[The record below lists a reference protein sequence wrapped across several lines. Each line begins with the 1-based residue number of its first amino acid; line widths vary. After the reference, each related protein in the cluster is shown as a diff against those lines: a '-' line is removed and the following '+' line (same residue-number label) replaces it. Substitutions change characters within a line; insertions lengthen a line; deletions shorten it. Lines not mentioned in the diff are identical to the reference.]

1 LYDYKLTRNIF
12 IQLTK
17 TQTKKMRKLLLIITV
32 LFFGLGMQAFAQDRQ
47 ISGKVT
53 SSEDGSPLPGV
64 SIAVKGTSKG
74 TTTGADGNYKI
85 AVGNGAS
92 LTFSFV
98 GFETRT
104 VLVGTQTSI
113 NVALAN
119 NTSELAEVTVTTA
132 LGIQRTAASLGYGA
146 ANVKANELTQAKA
159 LNLASALQGKVSGLQ
174 ISTVNNGVNPTNRI
188 ILRGN
193 RSLLGNNEALVV
205 IDGTV
210 VPSDALNFLNP
221 NDIEDV
227 TVLKGANAAAL
238 YGSDASNGALIVTT
252 KKGSAGAPK
261 ITVSNTTNFES
272 ISFMPKFQERFG
284 GGTESYSRIYI
295 PFENQS
301 YGPEYTTGDVDGSSS
316 GIQKGT
322 SVDLGLPLENGTYQQ
337 TPYSYKQN
345 AKLNSFDRG
354 VTTQTAVS
362 LSVGDKA
369 STFFMSAQHNNTKA
383 VIPGD
388 VKTQT
393 ALRMNASHEY
403 GKFRGAFNVGYTMS
417 DINQTTSDF
426 YNTILN
432 TPGQV
437 PLDQYRDWRN
447 FNGADGTSLN
457 YANPN
462 NYFNAYFYSPFFN
475 KDVNR
480 QQINTGNLSGNVE
493 IAYKAT
499 SWLTFLGRVG
509 LTKKDYNGKATQE
522 KFRYSAYAKSVGD
535 FSEAQNDLN
544 GYAFDFN
551 YSDNRLSSDFF
562 LTADKKLG
570 PIQTTFIAGINNK
583 ETTQKFL
590 TTIANSLV
598 VPGLYNIGN
607 RVGEP
612 GAGESSAKSRLV
624 GVYGDLTLG
633 YNNFLFLHV
642 SGRNDWSSLLSAA
655 NRSFFYPGADL
666 SFVLTEA
673 LPSMKDLTFLDFAK
687 VRVSATKV
695 GGINVGPYAL
705 QTTFGTGNFPY
716 GSLAGYSVGN
726 RLPDPNLTPEFTTS
740 YEIGGEFGF
749 LKNRVNLEVAY
760 YTQQTT
766 GQTVAISTSQATGYS
781 SALINAGTIQN
792 SGFELDLKTIPVKL
806 SNGFTWNFNVNFS
819 QVDNKVLE
827 LYQGINEL
835 NLSNYY
841 GLTSDASLGQIF
853 ATVGEQY
860 PTIKVLAYK
869 RDPAGRVIVN
879 SETGYPSLA
888 AGLKTIG
895 QSNPKY
901 RLGLTT
907 SFKFKGVG
915 LNAVAEYRGGNYIY
929 HGLGSTSWFT
939 GVAQATAAYGRE
951 RFVFPNSVTANADGS
966 FTPNTNITVKDGGLG
981 AWDSNLRRYGENFV
995 TSGAFW
1001 KLRELAVTYEIPK
1014 GILSQTKFIKSATI
1028 GLVGRNLLLLLPK
1041 ENLYTDPEFSNTQND
1056 NVNTGNAAN
1065 VGNSV
1070 GLNSVSQTPP
1080 TRTYGFTVNLGF

>member
-1 LYDYKLTRNIF
+1 
-12 IQLTK
+12 
-17 TQTKKMRKLLLIITV
+17 MRKLLLIITV
-32 LFFGLGMQAFAQDRQ
+32 LFFGLGMQTFAQDRQ
-47 ISGKVT
+47 ISGKIT

-74 TTTGADGNYKI
+74 TTTGADGSYKI

-98 GFETRT
+98 GFSNRT

-119 NTSELAEVTVTTA
+119 NTAELAEVTVTTA
-132 LGIQRTAASLGYGA
+132 LGIQRNAASLGYGA
-146 ANVKANELTQAKA
+146 TTVKGNELNQAKA
-159 LNLASALQGKVSGLQ
+159 INVASALQGKVSGLQ
-174 ISTVNNGVNPTNRI
+174 ISTINNGVNPTNRI

-193 RSLLGNNEALVV
+193 RSLLGNNEALIV

-210 VPSDALNFLNP
+210 VPADAINFLNP
-221 NDIEDV
+221 NDIDDV

-238 YGSDASNGALIVTT
+238 YGSDASNGALIITT

-261 ITVSNTTNFES
+261 ITVSNTTYIEE
-272 ISFMPKFQERFG
+272 ISFLPKFQDQFG

-301 YGPEYTTGDVDGSSS
+301 FGPAYTNGNVFVKDYDHTQLGSSL
-316 GIQKGT
+316 
-322 SVDLGLPLENGTYQQ
+322 DLGMPLEDGTYQK
-337 TPYSYKQN
+337 TSYSDKKN
-345 AKLNSFDRG
+345 AKLNSFDKG
-354 VTTQTAVS
+354 VSTQTAVS
-362 LSVGDKA
+362 LSVGDKL
-369 STFFMSAQHNNTKA
+369 SSFFISAQQNNVKA
-383 VIPGD
+383 VVPGD
-388 VKTQT
+388 VKNQT

-437 PLDQYRDWRN
+437 PLDQYRDWRSYKN
-447 FNGADGTSLN
+447 ADGSLN

-462 NYFNAYFYSPFFN
+462 NFNNAYFYSPFFN
-475 KDVNR
+475 KDINR
-480 QQINTGNLSGNVE
+480 QTVNNGNLSGNIE
-493 IAYKAT
+493 LSYKAT

-509 LTKKDYNGKATQE
+509 MNKKDYNGKVFQE
-522 KFRYSAYAKSVGD
+522 KFQYSAYAKSVAD
-535 FSEAQNDLN
+535 FSKAKSGDSN
-544 GYAFDFN
+544 GYSFDFN
-551 YSDNRLSSDFF
+551 YNDTRINTDFF
-562 LTADKKLG
+562 LTADKKFG
-570 PIQTTFIAGINNK
+570 DISTTLIAGINNK
-583 ETTQKFL
+583 ESSQKF
-590 TTIANSLV
+590 INVAASSLV
-598 VPGLYNIGN
+598 VPGLYNVNN

-612 GAGESSAKSRLV
+612 AVAPVNGDYKSRLV

-633 YNNFLFLHV
+633 YKNFLFAHV
-642 SGRNDWSSLLSAA
+642 SARNDWSSLLSAS
-655 NRSFFYPGADL
+655 NRSFFYPGGDI

-673 LPSMKDLTFLDFAK
+673 VPSMKDLTFLDFAK
-687 VRVSATKV
+687 LRVSATKV

-726 RLPDPNLTPEFTTS
+726 RLPDPNLTPEFTNS

-760 YTQQTT
+760 YTQKTT
-766 GQTVAISTSQATGYS
+766 GQTVAISTSQATGYN

-792 SGFELDLKTIPVKL
+792 SGFELDLKTTPVRL
-806 SNGFTWNFNVNFS
+806 ANGLTWNFNINFS

-827 LYQGINEL
+827 LYQGIPEL

-853 ATVGEQY
+853 ATVGQQY
-860 PTIKVLAYK
+860 PTVKALAYK
-869 RDPAGRVIVN
+869 RDEQGRVIVN
-879 SETGYPSLA
+879 AQTGYPSLA
-888 AGLKTIG
+888 AELKTVG
-895 QSNPKY
+895 QTNAKY

-907 SFKFKGVG
+907 SLKYKGIG
-915 LNAVAEYRGGNYIY
+915 LNAVAEYRAGNFIY

-939 GVAQATAAYGRE
+939 GVAYATGVYGRE
-951 RFVFPNSVTANADGS
+951 RFVFPNSSIANPDGTYS
-966 FTPNTNITVKDGGLG
+966 PNTNITINDGGTG
-981 AWDSNLRRYGENFV
+981 GWDSNLRNFGENFV
-995 TSGAFW
+995 TSAAFW
-1001 KLRELAVTYEIPK
+1001 KLRELAISYELPK
-1014 GILSQTKFIKSATI
+1014 GILSQTKFIKSASF
-1028 GLVGRNLLLLLPK
+1028 GLVGRNLITLLPK
-1041 ENLYTDPEFSNTQND
+1041 ENVYTDPEFSNSQND
-1056 NVNTGNAAN
+1056 NAN
-1065 VGNSV
+1065 VNNVGNSGNSV
-1070 GLNSVSQTPP
+1070 GLNSNGQTPP

>member
-1 LYDYKLTRNIF
+1 
-12 IQLTK
+12 
-17 TQTKKMRKLLLIITV
+17 MRKLLLIISV
-32 LFFGLGMQAFAQDRQ
+32 LFFGLAIQTFAQDRQ
-47 ISGKVT
+47 ITGKVT

-64 SIAVKGTSKG
+64 SIAVKGTSRG
-74 TTTGADGNYKI
+74 TTTDATGAYKI
-85 AVGNGAS
+85 SVGNGAS

-98 GFETRT
+98 GFEPRA
-104 VLVGTQTSI
+104 VVVGNQTTI
-113 NVALAN
+113 NIAMLN
-119 NTSELAEVTVTTA
+119 NTSELQEVVVTTA
-132 LGIQRTAASLGYGA
+132 LGIQRNAASLGYGA
-146 ANVKANELTQAKA
+146 ATVKGNELNQAKA
-159 LNLASALQGKVSGLQ
+159 INVASALQGKVSGLQ
-174 ISTVNNGVNPTNRI
+174 INTVNNGVNPTNRI

-193 RSLLGNNEALVV
+193 RSLLGNNEALIV

-210 VPSDALNFLNP
+210 VPSDAINFLNP
-221 NDIEDV
+221 NDIDDV

-238 YGSDASNGALIVTT
+238 YGSDASNGALIITT

-261 ITVSNTTNFES
+261 ITVSNTTYVEE
-272 ISFMPKFQERFG
+272 ISFMPKFQDRFG
-284 GGTESYSRIYI
+284 GGTESYSRVYI

-301 YGPEYTTGDVDGSSS
+301 YGPEYTQGDVDVTGTTQKGSSL
-316 GIQKGT
+316 
-322 SVDLGLPLENGTYQQ
+322 DLGLPLEDGSFQKTAYTN
-337 TPYSYKQN
+337 KAN

-369 STFFMSAQHNNTKA
+369 STFFLSAQQNNTKA
-383 VIPGD
+383 IVPGD
-388 VKTQT
+388 TKTQT

-403 GKFRGAFNVGYTMS
+403 NKFRSAFNVGYTMS
-417 DINQTTSDF
+417 EVNQTTSDF

-437 PLDQYRDWRN
+437 PLDQYRNWRDFKN
-447 FNGADGTSLN
+447 ADGSLN
-457 YANPN
+457 PAHPN
-462 NYFNAYFYSPFFN
+462 NFFNAYFYSPFFN

-480 QQINTGNLSGNVE
+480 QNINSATLTGNVE
-493 IAYKAT
+493 LAYKAT

-509 LTKKDYNGKATQE
+509 LTKKDYNGKAYQE
-522 KFRYSAYAKSVGD
+522 KYRYSAYAKSVGD

-551 YSDNRLSSDFF
+551 YSDSRLSTDFF

-570 PIQTTFIAGINNK
+570 PISTTFIAGINNK
-583 ETTQKFL
+583 ETVQKFIN
-590 TTIANSLV
+590 TAASSLV
-598 VPGLYNIGN
+598 VPGLYNVNN

-612 GAGESSAKSRLV
+612 VVAPINGEYKSRLF
-624 GVYGDLTLG
+624 GAYADLTLG

-642 SGRNDWSSLLSAA
+642 SGRNDWSSLLSAT

-673 LPSMKDLTFLDFAK
+673 VPSMKELAFLDFAK
-687 VRVSATKV
+687 LRVSATKV

-726 RLPDPNLTPEFTTS
+726 RLPDPNLTPEFTNS
-740 YEIGGEFGF
+740 FEVGGEFGF

-760 YTQQTT
+760 YTQKTS
-766 GQTVAISTSQATGYS
+766 GQTVAISTSQATGYN
-781 SALINAGTIQN
+781 SALINAGVIQN
-792 SGFELDLKTIPVKL
+792 QGFEVDLKTIPIKL
-806 SNGFTWNFNVNFS
+806 SNGLTWNFNVNFS

-841 GLTSDASLGQIF
+841 GLTTDASLGQIV

-860 PTIKVLAYK
+860 PLIKVLAYK

-888 AGLKTIG
+888 TGLKTIG
-895 QSNPKY
+895 QANPKY

-907 SFKFKGVG
+907 SLKFKGFG
-915 LNAVAEYRGGNYIY
+915 LNAVAEYRAGNFIY
-929 HGLGSTSWFT
+929 HGLGSTTWFT
-939 GVAQATAAYGRE
+939 GVAAATAAYGRE
-951 RFVFPNSVTANADGS
+951 RFVFPNSVIANADGS
-966 FTPNTNITVKDGGLG
+966 YTPNTNITVKDGGLG

-995 TSGAFW
+995 TSAAFW
-1001 KLRELAVTYEIPK
+1001 KLRELAFSYEIPK
-1014 GILSQTKFIKSATI
+1014 GILSQTKFIKSASI
-1028 GLVGRNLLLLLPK
+1028 GIVGRNLITLLPK
-1041 ENLYTDPEFSNTQND
+1041 ENIYTDPEFSNTQND
-1056 NVNTGNAAN
+1056 NANTNAVGNA
-1065 VGNSV
+1065 GNAV
-1070 GLNSVSQTPP
+1070 GLNSNSQTPP
-1080 TRTYGFTVNLGF
+1080 TRTYGFTINLGF